1 MKAGSRDVIYLNIAV
16 MLFGLA
22 GVVVQYIEI
31 PSILLAL
38 GRVISSSLFLLV
50 ILKIRKKSIRLDS
63 RRDYYLIMLIG
74 CVLAVHWTSFFHS
87 VQVSTVAI
95 GTMMSVTFP
104 MFVTFIE
111 PVVFKEKLK
120 LKSVISS
127 LILIGGVFITIP
139 EFSLSNNMTRGI
151 LWGVLASFTYAI
163 MTVGNR
169 YFASK
174 YEGMLVCF
182 YEQGTA
188 AIVLLPAMFVVKAK
202 WHAMDA
208 VLICF
213 VGVVCTALAY
223 SLYVTA
229 QKRVKA
235 QTAGIITGMETVY
248 GILYAL
254 VLLGEVPSARELIG
268 CTVIIGVALYTSA
281 TSRT

>member
-1 MKAGSRDVIYLNIAV
+1 
-16 MLFGLA
+16 MLFALA
-22 GVVVQYIEI
+22 GVVAQYIEI
-31 PSILLAL
+31 PSILIAA
-38 GRVISSSLFLLV
+38 GRVISSSIFLFI
-50 ILKIRKKSIRLDS
+50 ILRIMKKDIRLDS
-63 RRDYYLIMLIG
+63 RRDYLLIMLIG

-120 LKSVISS
+120 FKSVLAS
-127 LILIGGVFITIP
+127 LILIFGVFITIP

-151 LWGVLASFTYAI
+151 LWGVLASLTYAI

-174 YEGMLVCF
+174 YEGMVICF

-188 AIVLLPAMFVVKAK
+188 AIMLLPALFIVKAE
-202 WHAMDA
+202 WHSTDIA
-208 VLICF
+208 LICF
-213 VGVVCTALAY
+213 VGTVCTALAY
-223 SLYVTA
+223 TLYVTA
-229 QKRVKA
+229 QKRIKA

-268 CTVIIGVALYTSA
+268 CSIIIAVAFYTSVA
-281 TSRT
+281 NAGK

>member
-1 MKAGSRDVIYLNIAV
+1 
-16 MLFGLA
+16 
-22 GVVVQYIEI
+22 
-31 PSILLAL
+31 
-38 GRVISSSLFLLV
+38 
-50 ILKIRKKSIRLDS
+50 
-63 RRDYYLIMLIG
+63 MLIG

-111 PVVFKEKLK
+111 PVVFREKLRV
-120 LKSVISS
+120 KSVLSS
-127 LILIGGVFITIP
+127 LILICGVFITIP
-139 EFSLSNNMTRGI
+139 EFSLANNMTRGI
-151 LWGVLASFTYAI
+151 LWGVLASLTYAI

-188 AIVLLPAMFVVKAK
+188 AIVLLPSLLLVDAE
-202 WHAMDA
+202 WHATDA
-208 VLICF
+208 ALICF
-213 VGVVCTALAY
+213 VGAVCTAFAY

-229 QKRVKA
+229 QKRVRA

-248 GILYAL
+248 GIIYAL
-254 VLLGEVPSARELIG
+254 VLLGEIPSGRELIG
-268 CTVIIGVALYTSA
+268 CSIIIGVAMYTSV
-281 TSRT
+281 TNSKM